1 MDELHDLAGE
11 VNITKGASQSG
22 IIQMVSSNSSL
33 SYSEIMN
40 AAIPSQ
46 TLFFQ
51 LYKHANDSVA
61 EQRVREIDT
70 LGYKAIFLTVD
81 AIVAGKRERD
91 IRNPWQLED
100 EEKGTPTYWS
110 ENDGPEK
117 EVDGLG
123 TAGAL
128 IANDDRN
135 MTWERV
141 RPDAILPT
149 LCDIEH

>member
-1 MDELHDLAGE
+1 M
-11 VNITKGASQSG
+11 S
-22 IIQMVSSNSSL
+22 
-33 SYSEIMN
+33 

-51 LYKHANDSVA
+51 LYKNAKDSVA
-61 EQRVREIDT
+61 EKRVREIDS

-81 AIVAGKRERD
+81 AIVAGNRERD
-91 IRNPWQLED
+91 IRNPWQSED

-110 ENDGPEK
+110 ESDDLE
-117 EVDGLG
+117 EVDGMG

-135 MTWERV
+135 MTWEKV
-141 RPDAILPT
+141 CHKAILPPSY
-149 LCDIEH
+149 DIEL

>member
-1 MDELHDLAGE
+1 
-11 VNITKGASQSG
+11 
-22 IIQMVSSNSSL
+22 
-33 SYSEIMN
+33 MN

-51 LYKHANDSVA
+51 LYKHVNDSVA

-117 EVDGLG
+117 AVDGLG